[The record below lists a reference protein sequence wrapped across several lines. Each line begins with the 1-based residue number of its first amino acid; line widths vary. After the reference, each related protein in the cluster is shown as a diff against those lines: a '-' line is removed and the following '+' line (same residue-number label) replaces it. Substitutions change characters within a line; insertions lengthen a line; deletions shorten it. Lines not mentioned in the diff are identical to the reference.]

1 MTGRV
6 TAGPQ
11 DSDTGCSIADIS
23 TTGVAPPPPT
33 QVALTGTVDF
43 SDDSSTVAL
52 RFTGGPGT
60 FTLPLSGEL
69 TTPGPPG
76 FVEIIGYGSS
86 EWAAGQSSPTSS
98 GTLTLSRTSTG
109 TTGTIHGSV
118 DAWLAPLRATNALS
132 SHPGH
137 VELFG
142 TLGAREPMGRFELP
156 TNRLQGGC
164 STPELHR
171 LGTRILPWE
180 LVPHCSDRGLCG
192 TLSLGTKMA
201 KGSTLTSTAGN
212 HLLEALPD
220 TERETLMRQ
229 LRPAHLTVKTVLFD
243 PGQPI
248 QFVHFPV
255 DGVISLVTPL
265 ADGNIVEVATIGNEG
280 IVGVPLVPGG
290 SLAVRAISQVGG
302 RTLRLEAGEFFR
314 AVERLPAFREL
325 VQKYV
330 QALFGQISQAAACN
344 RLHSN
349 EERLSRW
356 LLMSHDRVGTDTF
369 PITHEF
375 LGQML
380 GSRRAT
386 VTLSAG
392 LLQSAGLIRYHRGRV
407 TIVDRE
413 GLESVSCE
421 CYGIIKAALDRVVSS
436 TN

>member
-1 MTGRV
+1 
-6 TAGPQ
+6 
-11 DSDTGCSIADIS
+11 
-23 TTGVAPPPPT
+23 
-33 QVALTGTVDF
+33 
-43 SDDSSTVAL
+43 
-52 RFTGGPGT
+52 
-60 FTLPLSGEL
+60 
-69 TTPGPPG
+69 
-76 FVEIIGYGSS
+76 
-86 EWAAGQSSPTSS
+86 
-98 GTLTLSRTSTG
+98 
-109 TTGTIHGSV
+109 
-118 DAWLAPLRATNALS
+118 
-132 SHPGH
+132 
-137 VELFG
+137 
-142 TLGAREPMGRFELP
+142 MGW
-156 TNRLQGGC
+156 N
-164 STPELHR
+164 
-171 LGTRILPWE
+171 
-180 LVPHCSDRGLCG
+180 
-192 TLSLGTKMA
+192 MA
-201 KGSTLTSTAGN
+201 KGSTLTATSGN

-243 PGQPI
+243 PGHPI
-248 QFVHFPV
+248 QFVHFPI

-302 RTLRLEAGEFFR
+302 RTLRLDAGEFLR
-314 AVERLPAFREL
+314 DLERLPAFREL

-421 CYGIIKAALDRVVSS
+421 CYGIIKAALDRVVSTAS
-436 TN
+436 

>member
-1 MTGRV
+1 M
-6 TAGPQ
+6 PK
-11 DSDTGCSIADIS
+11 
-23 TTGVAPPPPT
+23 
-33 QVALTGTVDF
+33 GT
-43 SDDSSTVAL
+43 TVA
-52 RFTGGPGT
+52 
-60 FTLPLSGEL
+60 
-69 TTPGPPG
+69 
-76 FVEIIGYGSS
+76 
-86 EWAAGQSSPTSS
+86 
-98 GTLTLSRTSTG
+98 
-109 TTGTIHGSV
+109 
-118 DAWLAPLRATNALS
+118 AP
-132 SHPGH
+132 
-137 VELFG
+137 
-142 TLGAREPMGRFELP
+142 
-156 TNRLQGGC
+156 
-164 STPELHR
+164 
-171 LGTRILPWE
+171 
-180 LVPHCSDRGLCG
+180 
-192 TLSLGTKMA
+192 
-201 KGSTLTSTAGN
+201 AGN

-220 TERETLMRQ
+220 AERETLMEHLRQ
-229 LRPAHLTVKTVLFD
+229 GHLSVKTVIFD

-248 QFVHFPV
+248 SHIHFPV

-290 SLAVRAISQVGG
+290 SLAVRAISQVAG
-302 RTLRLEAGEFFR
+302 RTLRMDATEFIMSLERMPIFR
-314 AVERLPAFREL
+314 AL

-392 LLQSAGLIRYHRGRV
+392 LLQSAGLIKYHRGRV
-407 TIVDRE
+407 TIVDRD

-421 CYGIIKAALDRVVSS
+421 CYGIIKAALDRVVSPD
-436 TN
+436 